1 MHRAPQGS
9 SSAPN
14 AFTPLMNGSTPV
26 TLTPEQL
33 TDTDGATGTND
44 DPGELDANG
53 NFVLTSVD
61 LNDSAYT
68 AFRVTGHE
76 FVFVGVTRGDPQR
89 DPGKSLNPVSAA
101 DLAHAI
107 IPLDLGLAAG
117 TGLDG
122 VRNWTLGTLVLYVH
136 P

>member
-1 MHRAPQGS
+1 MNTSFPVLPS
-9 SSAPN
+9 STA
-14 AFTPLMNGSTPV
+14 AGY
-26 TLTPEQL
+26 
-33 TDTDGATGTND
+33 
-44 DPGELDANG
+44 LDANG
-53 NFVLTSVD
+53 NFELTSVD

-89 DPGKSLNPVSAA
+89 DPGKPLNPVSAA

-107 IPLDLGLAAG
+107 IPLDLGLPAG
-117 TGLDG
+117 TGLGG
-122 VRNWTLGTLVLYVH
+122 VRNWTLGTPVLYVH